1 MNTNTGETKMTNRAK
16 VLKSMI
22 SNLELQVQDY
32 TNYYENCDN
41 TYRAIFKNEFTEI
54 TGQYA
59 KLHAEISK
67 KLRETLV
74 IDKLCDDQKKARSG
88 Q

>member
-1 MNTNTGETKMTNRAK
+1 MSKREK

-22 SNLELQVQDY
+22 SNLELGVQEY
-32 TNYYENCDN
+32 TNYYENCNN

-54 TGQYA
+54 SGQYA

-74 IDKLCDDQKKARSG
+74 IDKLCDEQKQKNKEGA
-88 Q
+88 